1 MVNSRRDVLGYRIAV
16 ASKDGKVVTDHF
28 GHCGKFIIIE
38 VDNENYRFIEQRL
51 VTPPC
56 RGGIHTKSG
65 IEEVL
70 TTIEDCM
77 YILVYQIGQGAEK
90 IALKNNFIVITYK
103 GFVTDA
109 LDQIM
114 SAHP

>member
-1 MVNSRRDVLGYRIAV
+1 MGYRIAV
-16 ASKDGKVVTDHF
+16 ASRDGKVVTDHF

-38 VDNENYRFIEQRL
+38 ADNENYRFIEQRI

-56 RGGIHTKSG
+56 REGTHTKSG

-77 YILVYQIGQGAEK
+77 YILVNQIGEGAER
-90 IALKNNFIVITYK
+90 IALKNKFIVITYK
-103 GFVTDA
+103 GYITDA